1 MKPTNIVLRSLFS
14 IGRENTLTNL
24 VEKLD
29 SRIIHIEESSNFLLG
44 WIDIYKIKG
53 PIQM

>member
-1 MKPTNIVLRSLFS
+1 MKPTNIVVCSLFS

-24 VEKLD
+24 EEKLD
-29 SRIIHIEESSNFLLG
+29 SRIIQIEESSSFLPG

-53 PIQM
+53 PI